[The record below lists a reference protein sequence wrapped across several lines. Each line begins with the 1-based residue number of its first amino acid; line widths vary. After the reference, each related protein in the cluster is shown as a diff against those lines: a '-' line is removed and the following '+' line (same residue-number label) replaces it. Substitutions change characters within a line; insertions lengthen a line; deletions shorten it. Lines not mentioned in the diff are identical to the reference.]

1 MWREQVQKTQQ
12 KFVINGIEQINIIKA
27 EKGGND
33 QHYVMCLFLDQWCKN
48 LGKWKVQ
55 IPSVEVSI
63 YWYMGHTVTCII
75 VLPLAKNRKLFLYP
89 DLKL

>member
-12 KFVINGIEQINIIKA
+12 KFVINGIEQNNIIKA

-55 IPSVEVSI
+55 IPSVEVSN
-63 YWYMGHTVTCII
+63 YMGCTVTCII
-75 VLPLAKNRKLFLYP
+75 VLLLTKNRKLFLYP

>member
-12 KFVINGIEQINIIKA
+12 KTVKIERNYIIKA
-27 EKGGND
+27 KKGGND
-33 QHYVMCLFLDQWCKN
+33 QRYVMCLFLDQWCKN

-63 YWYMGHTVTCII
+63 YMGHTITCII
-75 VLPLAKNRKLFLYP
+75 VLLLTKNRKLFLYP